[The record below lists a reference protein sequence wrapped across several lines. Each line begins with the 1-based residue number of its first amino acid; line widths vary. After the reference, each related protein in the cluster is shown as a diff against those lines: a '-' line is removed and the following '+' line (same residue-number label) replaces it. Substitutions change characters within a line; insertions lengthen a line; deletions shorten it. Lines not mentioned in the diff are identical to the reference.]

1 MAYDGGLESG
11 ESFSH
16 LVRAALA
23 IALAIS
29 LPFVLAF
36 GHADQTPLL
45 QTYEDALA
53 AIVAFYFGAS
63 AEP

>member
-1 MAYDGGLESG
+1 L
-11 ESFSH
+11 
-16 LVRAALA
+16 LA
-23 IALAIS
+23 IALVVS

-36 GHADQTPLL
+36 GPGDHDPIL

-53 AIVAFYFGAS
+53 AVVAFYFGAS